1 MKEKKETDKETEET
15 KRERKESKNVMR
27 QQEEKQGYLRK
38 VKVTAEL
45 NDRSLIGQFKPQR
58 IKIHWV

>member
-1 MKEKKETDKETEET
+1 
-15 KRERKESKNVMR
+15 MR